1 MKFLVLFL
9 FCLVSVSVFVAAD
22 EEEDAV
28 LAKLLEDEEAENSPG
43 SDEEEEPRFAREVE
57 EDALSEG
64 QEPIAND
71 LSEGDEQAE
80 EEDEGKVRVAEAEFQ
95 Y

>member
-1 MKFLVLFL
+1 MKFLVLPL
-9 FCLVSVSVFVAAD
+9 FCLVSGSVFVAAD

-28 LAKLLEDEEAENSPG
+28 LAKLLEDEEGANEPG
-43 SDEEEEPRFAREVE
+43 SDEEEELRFAREVE

-64 QEPIAND
+64 KEPIAND